1 MTSAEVP
8 DSLTTPACQL
18 RYGFIPSKPGELRL
32 AEGLVT
38 LTINGEQVFRVSPGE
53 VRATFPRVT
62 FLAGIPL
69 PVPGTGI
76 NLTVAGTTYRLSLV
90 PFTYGW
96 GGGYGHTWT
105 IDMHAIKPAR
115 ARVRQWRAAFGQP

>member
-8 DSLTTPACQL
+8 DSLTTPACRL
-18 RYGFIPSKPGELRL
+18 SFGFIPSKPGELRL

-53 VRATFPRVT
+53 VRAAFPWVT
-62 FLAGIPL
+62 FLFLIPL
-69 PVPGTGI
+69 PGTGI

-90 PFTYGW
+90 PFDYGPS
-96 GGGYGHTWT
+96 GGGGKAWDVAFSD
-105 IDMHAIKPAR
+105 IQPAK

>member
-8 DSLTTPACQL
+8 DSLTTPACQV
-18 RYGFIPSKPGELRL
+18 RFGFIPSKPGELRL

-53 VRATFPRVT
+53 MRAAFPRVT

-69 PVPGTGI
+69 PGTGI
-76 NLTVAGTTYRLSLV
+76 NLTVAGTTYRLSLA
-90 PFTYGW
+90 PF
-96 GGGYGHTWT
+96 GYDGQTWSVAFS
-105 IDMHAIKPAR
+105 DIKPAR